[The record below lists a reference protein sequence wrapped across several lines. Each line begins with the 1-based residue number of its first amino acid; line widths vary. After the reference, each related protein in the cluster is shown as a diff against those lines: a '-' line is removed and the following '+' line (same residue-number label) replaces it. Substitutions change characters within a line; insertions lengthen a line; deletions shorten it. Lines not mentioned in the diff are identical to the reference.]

1 MKDFKK
7 KLFNFVSNNQE
18 AMGYLSTA
26 QSTFFEEVLDKPK
39 LNSIQDIKSRF
50 ADQFEMFYQCLLEY
64 YCCNLYPHLDMEVF
78 WNVLDEM
85 QKSHKFSKT
94 DTNFLNAL
102 KNSSVSL
109 YKVSHNSQNNKVI
122 LDNIIEQEI
131 LEVDQNNIEQ
141 YYMGRTIYAR
151 PMKIQNKGIILAEGQ
166 FVFPEEIV
174 EETVTCL
181 LKIKEH
187 MVNHYNKMPEVEFF
201 RHTKL
206 SNREDI
212 SILLKK
218 VWCKDLLAEYMLY
231 LIEQKEGIIKPTVM
245 H

>member
-1 MKDFKK
+1 MKNFEKTLFK
-7 KLFNFVSNNQE
+7 FISSNQD
-18 AMGYLSTA
+18 AMEYLHTA
-26 QSTFFEEVLDKPK
+26 QSSFFEDVLNQYK
-39 LNSIQDIKSRF
+39 LNSIEDIKSRF
-50 ADQFEMFYQCLLEY
+50 EDQFEMFYQCLIEY
-64 YCCNLYPHLDMEVF
+64 YCCNLYPHPDMEVF

-85 QKSHKFSKT
+85 QKSQKFSKT

-131 LEVDQNNIEQ
+131 LEIDQNNIEQ
-141 YYMGRTIYAR
+141 SYIGRTIYAR
-151 PMKIQNKGIILAEGQ
+151 PIKIQNKDIILANGQ
-166 FVFPEEIV
+166 FIFPEEIV
-174 EETVTCL
+174 KDTVTSL
-181 LKIKEH
+181 SKLNEH

>member
-1 MKDFKK
+1 MKNFEKILFK
-7 KLFNFVSNNQE
+7 FISNNQD
-18 AMGYLSTA
+18 AIGYLNAA
-26 QSTFFEEVLDKPK
+26 QSSFFEDVLNQHK
-39 LNSIQDIKSRF
+39 LNSIEDIKSRF
-50 ADQFEMFYQCLLEY
+50 EDQFEMFYQCLLEY
-64 YCCNLYPHLDMEVF
+64 YCCNLYPHPDMEVF

-109 YKVSHNSQNNKVI
+109 YKVSYNSQNNKVI

-131 LEVDQNNIEQ
+131 LEIDQSNIEQ
-141 YYMGRTIYAR
+141 SYIGHTIYAR
-151 PMKIQNKGIILAEGQ
+151 PIKIQNKRIILAEGQ

-174 EETVTCL
+174 EDTVTYL
-181 LKIKEH
+181 LKIYEH
-187 MVNHYNKMPEVEFF
+187 MVNHYNKMPEVEFY

-206 SNREDI
+206 SSREDI
-212 SILLKK
+212 NILLKK
-218 VWCKDLLAEYMLY
+218 VWCKDLLTEYMLY
-231 LIEQKEGIIKPTVM
+231 LIEPKEGIIKPIVI

>member
-1 MKDFKK
+1 
-7 KLFNFVSNNQE
+7 
-18 AMGYLSTA
+18 
-26 QSTFFEEVLDKPK
+26 
-39 LNSIQDIKSRF
+39 
-50 ADQFEMFYQCLLEY
+50 
-64 YCCNLYPHLDMEVF
+64 
-78 WNVLDEM
+78 M

-131 LEVDQNNIEQ
+131 LEIDQNNIEQ
-141 YYMGRTIYAR
+141 SYIGHTIYAR
-151 PMKIQNKGIILAEGQ
+151 PIKIQNKEIILAGGQ
-166 FVFPEEIV
+166 FIFPEEIV
-174 EETVTCL
+174 KDTVTCL
-181 LKIKEH
+181 LKINEH
-187 MVNHYNKMPEVEFF
+187 MVNHYNKMPEVEFY

-206 SNREDI
+206 SNRDDLN
-212 SILLKK
+212 ILLKK

-231 LIEQKEGIIKPTVM
+231 LIEQKEGIIKPIVM